1 MKEFQLH
8 FEQLLMLYDEGNLTK
23 EDFFKWMCDQVIK
36 YGGKLPPIEPVDD
49 INSEA

>member
-1 MKEFQLH
+1 MNEFKLH
-8 FEQLLMLYDEGNLTK
+8 FEELLLLYDEGNLTDD
-23 EDFFKWMCDQVIK
+23 DFFKWILDQIIK